1 MPRIAPEIKLS
12 DADRAHLEK
21 LSRSHSAERR
31 MVERAMI
38 LLACAEGKQ
47 NQRVASELGVSTV
60 RVGKWRS
67 RFALHGLPGLNDGQ
81 RPGKPAVHGTAF
93 RDRLLAQLEKTPPD
107 GLARWDCPALA
118 EALGASKAAVWRAL
132 RKEGIHLHRARS
144 WCISTDPEF
153 AEKAADIVG
162 LYLNPPLN
170 ALVLSVDEKP
180 SIQALERRGGYVQT
194 RDKTWVKA
202 YKSTYKR
209 HGTLNLFAAL
219 NVATGEVKGQTTQTK
234 TRDDF
239 RRFMASVIED
249 EPPHREIHVI
259 LDNYCTHKRNGDW
272 LATCGR
278 PVYFHYTPTSASWL
292 NQIEIWFG
300 ILSRKT
306 LKQASFTSTDDLKN
320 AIEAFINRHNQ
331 QAQPFKWR
339 RREVKGS
346 QIKNTITNLRN

>member
-1 MPRIAPEIKLS
+1 MPKIAPKIKLS
-12 DADRAHLEK
+12 DADRAYLEK

-31 MVERAMI
+31 MVERAEI

-47 NQRVASELGVSTV
+47 NQQVAHELRVSTV

-67 RFALHGLPGLNDGQ
+67 RFALHGLSGLSDGQ
-81 RPGKPAVHGTAF
+81 RSGKPVVHDAAF
-93 RDRLLAQLEKTPPD
+93 RNKLLAHLEITPPE
-107 GLARWDCPALA
+107 GLARWDCPTLA
-118 EALGASKAAVWRAL
+118 ETLGVSKAAVWRAL

-144 WCISTDPEF
+144 GCISTDPEF

-180 SIQALERRGGYVQT
+180 SIQALERRSGYLQT
-194 RDKTWVKA
+194 RDKAWVKA

-219 NVATGEVKGQTTQTK
+219 NVATGEIKGQTTQTK

-239 RRFMASVIED
+239 RPFMASIIED

-259 LDNYCTHKRNGDW
+259 LDNYCTHKRNEEW
-272 LATCGR
+272 LAACGR
-278 PVYFHYTPTSASWL
+278 PIYFHYTPTSAS
-292 NQIEIWFG
+292 
-300 ILSRKT
+300 
-306 LKQASFTSTDDLKN
+306 
-320 AIEAFINRHNQ
+320 
-331 QAQPFKWR
+331 
-339 RREVKGS
+339 
-346 QIKNTITNLRN
+346 